1 MELKTVLETTDPM
14 LAQLIKSRLD
24 AAGIQCVIDNETNP
38 LAGAMSTRIKVRQ
51 EDEELAKELVDE
63 DASEDS

>member
-1 MELKTVLETTDPM
+1 MELKTVMETTDPM

-63 DASEDS
+63 DASED